1 MFLLKVIEFREE
13 DSRVAYMTRYYTE
26 VMIPCHWG
34 HNSLLICHSRL

>member
-1 MFLLKVIEFREE
+1 MSSLKVIEPKE

-34 HNSLLICHSRL
+34 TQLSADLSF